1 MAENRFFS
9 VAQARSLLPA
19 VRHLASEM
27 VQTVD
32 QLWRFGPDL
41 ELLAELSDQNAGS
54 PQGTEYLHHLLQL
67 HLCIKKIHDLGCLVK
82 GVEDGLIDFPHMKNG
97 RQVYLCWKL
106 GEDDIAFWHEV
117 NSGYDGRIPLE
128 DETDAY
134 ESPPK

>member
-1 MAENRFFS
+1 MTGKRFFS
-9 VAQARSLLPA
+9 VAQARSLLPT
-19 VRHLASEM
+19 VRHLTLEM
-27 VQTVD
+27 VQTVN
-32 QLWRFGPDL
+32 QMWKFGADL

-54 PQGTEYLHHLLQL
+54 PQGTEYLTHLLQL
-67 HLCIKKIHDLGCLVK
+67 HSCIKKIHDLGCLVK

-117 NSGYDGRIPLE
+117 DSGYDGRIPLE

-134 ESPPK
+134 ESPSK